1 MKFPVNFGMTGHS
14 GPAAGRWVRTGLNR
28 FTRIIGVLA
37 LACLLPAC
45 SALKIFYN
53 QAPDFAY
60 WYLDG
65 YVDFTGAQSL
75 QVKDDLGKLQA
86 WHRQTQL
93 PAYID
98 TLRRLRQRMP
108 ADMDAGQ
115 VCAVFAD
122 VRSKLVAVSH
132 RAEPVVAALVGT
144 LQASQLT
151 QLERQLAKGN
161 ADYRETFLDG
171 PPRKGRDKR
180 YKQAVSRA
188 EMLYGPLEEKQ
199 LTVIGQRMD
208 QSRFDAALFY
218 AEKLRRQQDA
228 LQTLRALVAERASA
242 EKTRLALRGLME
254 RWLNSPIAAHRDHLE
269 GLTQEGC
276 QTFAALHNST
286 TPAQRSK
293 ALETLDAYE
302 QDLRALS
309 SAQKS

>member
-1 MKFPVNFGMTGHS
+1 MKFPVNFGMRGHS
-14 GPAAGRWVRTGLNR
+14 GPAAQTGLNR
-28 FTRIIGVLA
+28 FIRIIGVLA

-53 QAPDFAY
+53 QAPDVAY

-65 YVDFTGAQSL
+65 YIDFTGAQSL
-75 QVKDDLGKLQA
+75 QVKDDLGKLQV

-98 TLRRLRQRMP
+98 TLRKLRQRMP
-108 ADMDAGQ
+108 ADMDAAQ

-132 RAEPVVAALVGT
+132 RAEPVAVALVGT
-144 LQASQLT
+144 LQTSQLT
-151 QLERQLAKGN
+151 QLERQWAKGN
-161 ADYRETFLDG
+161 ADYREAFLEG
-171 PPRKGRDKR
+171 SPKKGRDKR

-188 EMLYGPLEEKQ
+188 ERLYGTLEEKQ
-199 LTVIGQRMD
+199 LAVIGQRMD

-218 AEKLRRQQDA
+218 AEKLRRQQDV
-228 LQTLRALVAERASA
+228 LQTLRALVAERASV
-242 EKTRLALRGLME
+242 EKTRLAVRGLLE
-254 RWLNSPIAAHRDHLE
+254 RWLHSPIPAHRDHLE
-269 GLTQEGC
+269 GLTQESC

-286 TPAQRSK
+286 TPAQRNK

-302 QDLRALS
+302 QDLRTLS
-309 SAQKS
+309 SPQGAQKS

>member
-1 MKFPVNFGMTGHS
+1 MTGHS
-14 GPAAGRWVRTGLNR
+14 GPAAQTRLNR
-28 FTRIIGVLA
+28 FLRIIGVLA

-60 WYLDG
+60 WYLDA
-65 YVDFTGAQSL
+65 YIDFTSAQSL

-98 TLRRLRQRMP
+98 TLHKLRQRMP
-108 ADMDAGQ
+108 ADMDAAQ

-122 VRSKLVAVSH
+122 VRSKLAAVSR
-132 RAEPVVAALVGT
+132 RAEPVAVELVST
-144 LQASQLT
+144 LQTSQLT
-151 QLERQLAKGN
+151 QLERQWAKGN
-161 ADYRETFLDG
+161 ADYRDTFLDG

-188 EMLYGPLEEKQ
+188 ERLYGTLEEKQ
-199 LTVIGQRMD
+199 LAVIGQRMD

-218 AEKLRRQQDA
+218 AEKLRRQQDV

-242 EKTRLALRGLME
+242 EKTRLAVRGLLE
-254 RWLNSPIAAHRDHLE
+254 RWLRSPIPAHRDHLE
-269 GLTQEGC
+269 GLTQESC

-286 TPAQRSK
+286 TPAQRSR
-293 ALETLDAYE
+293 AIETLDAYE

-309 SAQKS
+309 GPQKS

>member
-1 MKFPVNFGMTGHS
+1 MTGRS
-14 GPAAGRWVRTGLNR
+14 GPAVQTRLNR
-28 FTRIIGVLA
+28 FLRIIGVLT

-45 SALKIFYN
+45 STLKIFYN

-65 YVDFTGAQSL
+65 YIDFTGAQSL

-108 ADMDAGQ
+108 ADMDAAQ
-115 VCAVFAD
+115 ACAVFAD
-122 VRSKLVAVSH
+122 VRSKLAAVSR
-132 RAEPVVAALVGT
+132 RAEPVAVALVGT

-151 QLERQLAKGN
+151 QLERQWAKGN
-161 ADYRETFLDG
+161 ADYRDTFLDG
-171 PPRKGRDKR
+171 PPRKGRDRR

-188 EMLYGPLEEKQ
+188 ERLYGTLEEKQ
-199 LTVIGQRMD
+199 LAVIGQRLE

-242 EKTRLALRGLME
+242 EKTRLAIRGLIE
-254 RWLNSPIAAHRDHLE
+254 RWLHSPIAAHREHLE

-286 TPAQRSK
+286 TPAQRAK
-293 ALETLDAYE
+293 AVETLDAYE

-309 SAQKS
+309 GVQKS

>member
-1 MKFPVNFGMTGHS
+1 MRGHS
-14 GPAAGRWVRTGLNR
+14 GPAAQTRLDR
-28 FTRIIGVLA
+28 FLRIIGVLA

-45 SALKIFYN
+45 STLKILYN

-65 YVDFTGAQSL
+65 YVDFTGTQSL

-108 ADMDAGQ
+108 ADMDAAQ
-115 VCAVFAD
+115 ACAVFAD

-132 RAEPVVAALVGT
+132 WAEPVAVALVGT
-144 LQASQLT
+144 LQTSQLT
-151 QLERQLAKGN
+151 QLERQWAKGN
-161 ADYRETFLDG
+161 ADYREAFLEG
-171 PPRKGRDKR
+171 SPKKGRDKR

-188 EMLYGPLEEKQ
+188 ERLYGTLEEKQ
-199 LTVIGQRMD
+199 LAVIGQRMD

-218 AEKLRRQQDA
+218 AEKLRRQQDV
-228 LQTLRALVAERASA
+228 LQTLRALVAERAGV
-242 EKTRLALRGLME
+242 ERTRLAIRGLLD
-254 RWLNSPIAAHRDHLE
+254 RWLNSPIPAHRDHLE
-269 GLTQEGC
+269 GLTQESC

-286 TPAQRSK
+286 TPAQRST

-302 QDLRALS
+302 QDLRVLS
-309 SAQKS
+309 GAQKS